1 MSDESS
7 TLEVYTIA
15 FPTGGQKHR
24 VSTGG
29 GMHPSWRG
37 DSRELFYLAPDRK
50 LMAADI
56 DPDTLRAE
64 PPRPLFQTRIMG
76 VARNHYTVT
85 ADGQRFLINSPVS
98 DTAISPITVILN
110 SAALLH

>member
-1 MSDESS
+1 
-7 TLEVYTIA
+7 
-15 FPTGGQKHR
+15 
-24 VSTGG
+24 
-29 GMHPSWRG
+29 
-37 DSRELFYLAPDRK
+37 
-50 LMAADI
+50 MAADI

-110 SAALLH
+110 WAALLH